1 MIFLLNDSVI
11 DHVPEA
17 LCCLSSICVLRRDRV
32 KAGDNCKALVKCP
45 RLVPLGPL
53 SHSWHPA
60 WVGPLQHAWGGGGGS
75 CPMLPRSSIDTAV
88 LCLGFS
94 ALWAQRALDCIET
107 KNKQINKT
115 KGERQT
121 KRAGSMAGF
130 SICLER
136 SAFGL
141 WNDSTRHR
149 LPTHVPNE
157 KFESKRPARCLIIM
171 AIENTRGS
179 EACIRSQPRLL
190 W

>member
-1 MIFLLNDSVI
+1 M
-11 DHVPEA
+11 
-17 LCCLSSICVLRRDRV
+17 
-32 KAGDNCKALVKCP
+32 
-45 RLVPLGPL
+45 PLGPL

-60 WVGPLQHAWGGGGGS
+60 WVGPLQHAWGGGS

-149 LPTHVPNE
+149 LPTHVANE
-157 KFESKRPARCLIIM
+157 KFESKRPARHYYGDRKY
-171 AIENTRGS
+171 TRQ
-179 EACIRSQPRLL
+179 RSVHQITAPSVVITEIWRTSHVAFSASQLL
-190 W
+190 K